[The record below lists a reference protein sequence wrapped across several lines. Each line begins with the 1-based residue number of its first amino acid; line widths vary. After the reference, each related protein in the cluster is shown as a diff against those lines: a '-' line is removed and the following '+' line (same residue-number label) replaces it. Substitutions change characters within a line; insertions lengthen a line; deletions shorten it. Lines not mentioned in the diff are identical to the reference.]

1 MTAERPMGDTSPI
14 AAATQAAIQRKLT
27 DSQRLAIAWDMSQV
41 VRALALA
48 RLRSEHPDWSEIEL
62 KRELL
67 RYAFLPRPL
76 PPPLR

>member
-1 MTAERPMGDTSPI
+1 MSDTSL
-14 AAATQAAIQRKLT
+14 QAAKIQASIQRKLT
-27 DSQRLAIAWDMSQV
+27 DSQRFAIAWDMSQV

-67 RYAFLPRPL
+67 RYAFLPDPL